1 MPFRSVRFASAVA
14 LSLGV
19 SFLSGPAL
27 GGAPILVLAEG
38 QGKPTR
44 ALDLAG
50 LDAMPQTSFQTTTPW
65 HKGTVTF
72 SGVLLKDY
80 LAALGAHGTRMQL
93 LALNDYTVEAPVDEL
108 VNGGALLAT
117 RQNGQ
122 TMPISDKG
130 PVFLLFPFDSRKELQ
145 HQTYYS
151 RSVWQL
157 SEIDIL
163 P

>member
-1 MPFRSVRFASAVA
+1 MPFRLLALTSAIALGLAS
-14 LSLGV
+14 LSA
-19 SFLSGPAL
+19 PAS
-27 GGAPILVLAEG
+27 GGAPILVLGGTAA
-38 QGKPTR
+38 KPAQ

-50 LDAMPQTSFQTTTPW
+50 LDAMPQTSFETNTPW
-65 HKGTVTF
+65 HKGPVTF

-80 LAALGAHGTRMQL
+80 LATLGAHGTRVQL
-93 LALNDYTVEAPVDEL
+93 IALNDYTVEAPVDEL
-108 VNGGALLAT
+108 VEGGALLAT

-122 TMPISDKG
+122 PMPVSEKG

-163 P
+163 E